1 MMVEPASDTPRIM
14 LVEDER
20 IVAFHLR
27 QQLQKLG
34 YTVPAVVASG
44 EKALQQIEE
53 HKPDLVLMDIHIE
66 GAIDG
71 IETAARIPTDYHI
84 PVIYLTAYSED
95 STVARARA
103 TRPYGYLLKP
113 FSERE
118 LHATI
123 QMALER
129 RAAEIALKLTE
140 DRLRQAQKMEVVG
153 QLAGGVAH
161 DFNNLL
167 AIIQGNLELVRERVG
182 HDGEIRDMV
191 DDALKAAG
199 RGATLTQQLLAYS
212 RRQPLAPKRLALDRL
227 ISGLTGMLRRMLG
240 ETIEV
245 RTEVARNLREVR
257 VDPNQLESALMNLAV
272 NARDAMPDG
281 GTITIEATNAV
292 LDEGYA
298 SSHAEVAP
306 GDYVMIAVT
315 DTGRGM
321 SREIAARALEPFFTT
336 KPVGQGT
343 GLGLSMV
350 FGFVKQSRGHLKIY
364 SEPGH
369 GTTVKLYLAAEAS
382 PGADDA
388 PVVEVAPAA
397 SAGKEE
403 IILVVEDDASVRK
416 LALRM
421 LAGLGY
427 RAWEAEDA
435 AAALRILEGPERI
448 DLLLTDV
455 VLPGAMGG
463 TALARLA
470 RERRPGLGVLY
481 MSGYTANAIM
491 HNGVLDEGV
500 HLLTKPFGKQELARK
515 LREVLEAGRPA
526 KRLLVMDDE
535 PAFAAFVER
544 AAVGLGFAVET
555 LTRAASFK
563 ETCLAFNP
571 TVILLDIVMPD
582 IDGVELVRWLAAR
595 GSKARVIVVSGYS
608 PQYGRA
614 AETLGVAGGLSSV
627 VVLQKPLSLAALQAA
642 LQ

>member
-1 MMVEPASDTPRIM
+1 MMAGGLAASPRIM

-34 YTVPAVVASG
+34 YHVPAAVASG
-44 EKALQQIEE
+44 EKALRQIEE
-53 HKPDLVLMDIHIE
+53 HKPDLILMDIHIE
-66 GAIDG
+66 GEIDG
-71 IETAARIPTDYHI
+71 IETAARIPEDYHI
-84 PVIYLTAYSED
+84 PVVYLTAYSEE

-167 AIIQGNLELVRERVG
+167 AIIQGNLELVRERTG
-182 HDGEIRDMV
+182 DAEIREML

-212 RRQPLAPKRLALDRL
+212 RRQPLAPKRLVLDRL
-227 ISGLTGMLRRMLG
+227 IADLSGLLRRMLG
-240 ETIEV
+240 ETIQV
-245 RTEVARNLREVR
+245 RAEVARDLRAVR
-257 VDPNQLESALMNLAV
+257 VDPNQLESALLNLAV
-272 NARDAMPDG
+272 NARDAMPEG
-281 GTITIEATNAV
+281 GRITIEAANAV

-298 SSHAEVAP
+298 ADHAEVVP
-306 GDYVMIAVT
+306 GSYVMIAVT

-321 SREIAARALEPFFTT
+321 SKDVAARALEPFFTT

-350 FGFVKQSRGHLKIY
+350 FGFVKQSQGHLKIY

-369 GTTVKLYLAAEAS
+369 GTTVKLYLAAEAGG
-382 PGADDA
+382 GADETPPEA
-388 PVVEVAPAA
+388 ASPAA
-397 SAGKEE
+397 GAGKGEVV
-403 IILVVEDDASVRK
+403 LVVEDDPSVRK

-427 RAWEAEDA
+427 RALEAEDA
-435 AAALRILEGPERI
+435 GAAMRLLEGEARI

-463 TALARLA
+463 TALARAA

-481 MSGYTANAIM
+481 MSGYTANAIV

-500 HLLTKPFGKQELARK
+500 HLLTKPFGRQELAAK
-515 LREVLEAGRPA
+515 LREVLAAAPVA
-526 KRLLVMDDE
+526 KRLLVVDDE
-535 PAFAAFVER
+535 PDFAAFVER
-544 AAVGLGFAVET
+544 VAASLGYVVET
-555 LTRAASFK
+555 VTRAAKFQESCTRFQ
-563 ETCLAFNP
+563 P
-571 TVILLDIVMPD
+571 TVIVLDVVMPET
-582 IDGVELVRWLAAR
+582 DGVELVRWLATQ
-595 GSKARVIVVSGYS
+595 GSKARVIIASGYS
-608 PQYGRA
+608 PHYAKA
-614 AETLGVAGGLSSV
+614 AEALGLAGGLSSIV
-627 VVLQKPLSLAALQAA
+627 TLRKPVSLTDLQAA
-642 LQ
+642 LR